1 MRQKPVNSL
10 QINCCLSGFSPVTNH
25 SNVVLPVELVESQF
39 DLWGVRLPVAT
50 PVTEDLLD
58 APDAERLGSIQVW
71 PLDVVWWLPVI
82 FWIQLL
88 IHIFLPMG
96 TLHWTCWLHTERRQ
110 NNVMSL
116 RHIPNHTSL
125 KKFKVLNQVPHPK
138 LNESGGR

>member
-10 QINCCLSGFSPVTNH
+10 QINCRLSGFSPVTNH